1 MMENLALSTW
11 NYLTFFKENAD
22 LRKTIGDISAR
33 DLHVEFWAE
42 WDASGGDLLTDSNH
56 WEETRTLLSETSQR
70 SCHGIFDINHR
81 DDAFR
86 QIEFCKAIGANIL
99 VVHPNMLGFIPE
111 EENLDTPIAFTRD
124 LIDRAGP
131 AVTIALENVL
141 SFEEV
146 KKITTAIPELKMCLD
161 TGHTHL
167 DLKHSLTDYVETFGN
182 KIIHLHIHD
191 NHGHRG
197 QLLLPGRA
205 DMDLFDEH
213 LPPGEGTIDWDA
225 LGKSLRKVH
234 YAGAYVL
241 EIRDRNPTKIPDI
254 TLQTLEQSGLLREN

>member
-1 MMENLALSTW
+1 MMEKLALSTW
-11 NYLTFFKENAD
+11 NYLTFFKKNAD
-22 LRKTIGDISAR
+22 LRKTLVDISAR
-33 DLHVEFWAE
+33 GLHVEFWAE
-42 WDASGGDLLTDSNH
+42 WEASESKLLTDRNC
-56 WEETRTLLSETSQR
+56 WEETRTLLSETGLR

-81 DDAFR
+81 DDALE

-111 EENLDTPIAFTRD
+111 EKNLNTPIAFVYD

-141 SFEEV
+141 SFDDI
-146 KKITTAIPELKMCLD
+146 KIITTEIPELKMCLD
-161 TGHTHL
+161 IGHTHL
-167 DLKHSLTDYVETFGN
+167 DLQHSLTDYVEAFGD

-197 QLLLPGRA
+197 QLLLPGRE

-213 LPPGEGTIDWDA
+213 LPPGEGTIDWEA
-225 LGKSLRKVH
+225 LGKNLRKIH

-241 EIRDRNPTKIPDI
+241 EIRDRNPAKIPDI
-254 TLQTLEQSGLLREN
+254 TLQTLEQSGLCE